1 MSRDGA
7 DLRET
12 WRRFYRSNAEADIRG
27 LLEAY
32 PQERSLHVDVLELY
46 EFDESFTRAL
56 FSHPDRILQAGAE
69 ALRGLDDAF
78 NRVNVRLTNHPGL
91 LGLESLRSRHVS
103 ELVTVEGVTAAVD
116 QIQVIAAP
124 AVFGCQRCGH
134 RVERD
139 SGRRSAA
146 PGQCPECGASGSYR
160 LDHGRSTFVDVQR
173 VDLEGSSDDRHGGDG
188 AASIEAVL
196 DDDLVGSVTVGDRLL
211 ATGVVRLASRADSDR
226 FDFYLDVNSIDEEPG
241 RPPSTTDD
249 VSTELREAITSR
261 WELLTEP

>member
-12 WRRFYRSNAEADIRG
+12 WSRFYHSNAEADVRR

-56 FSHPDRILQAGAE
+56 FSQPDRFLQAGAE
-69 ALRGLDDAF
+69 ALRGLNDAL

-91 LGLESLRSRHVS
+91 LGLESLRSRHVA
-103 ELVTVEGVTAAVD
+103 ELVTLEGVIAAVD
-116 QIQVIAAP
+116 QIQVTATP
-124 AVFGCQRCGH
+124 AVLGCQRCGH

-146 PGQCPECGASGSYR
+146 PGQCPECGASDSYR

-173 VDLEGSSDDRHGGDG
+173 VDLEESSADRHGGEG
-188 AASIEAVL
+188 TPSIEALL
-196 DDDLVGSVTVGDRLL
+196 DDDLVGAVQVGDRVL
-211 ATGVVRLASRADSDR
+211 ATGVVRVAPRTDSDR
-226 FDFYLDVNSIDEEPG
+226 FDFYLDVNAIDEEPG
-241 RPPSTTDD
+241 RPPSTTGD